1 MELVRLRPT
10 WAEVDL
16 DAILHNVKA
25 LRQAAPGAELMA
37 VVKADGYGHGAVPVA
52 QTALEAGATWLGVAT
67 LEEGVDLRKAGLTA
81 PILIMGFIPASQAD
95 TVVLYDLRPT
105 VFHLDLAQAL
115 AQWGRALMR
124 SVPVHMKIDTGMG
137 RVGVQPEGAL
147 AFARELSALPQ
158 IELEGVFTHM
168 AVADDPANPYTA
180 EQLSRFQ
187 DALTHLR
194 DAGITPRIR
203 HAANSAGILAHPATH
218 FDLVRAGIA
227 LYGQPPDPAVT
238 WSVELKAALTW
249 KTRISFVK
257 AVSPGT
263 SVSYGRTYHAAAPE
277 RIASLPVGYADGYS
291 RHLTN
296 RGHVLIG
303 GQRCPIVG
311 RVCMDQTMV
320 RLPEAVEAKVGDE
333 AVLIGRQGEQ
343 EITASEM
350 AGIIGTINY
359 EITCS
364 VSKRVPRVYRRDGQ
378 LQKQTS

>member
-10 WAEVDL
+10 WAEIDL
-16 DAILHNVKA
+16 NAIQHNVKA
-25 LRQAAPGAELMA
+25 LRQMAGGAELMA

-52 QTALEAGATWLGVAT
+52 QAALEAGATWLGVAT
-67 LEEGVDLRKAGLTA
+67 LEEGVELRKAGLTA
-81 PILIMGFIPASQAD
+81 PILILGYIPPAQAD
-95 TVVLYDLRPT
+95 TVVLYDLRAT
-105 VFHLDLAQAL
+105 VFHLDLARAL

-124 SVPVHMKIDTGMG
+124 SVPVHVKIDTGMA
-137 RVGVQPEGAL
+137 RVGVQPGAAVDFAGEL
-147 AFARELSALPQ
+147 AKLPQ

-168 AVADDPANPYTA
+168 AVADDPTNPFTA
-180 EQLSRFQ
+180 EQLARFQ
-187 DALTHLR
+187 DVLTHLR
-194 DAGITPRIR
+194 DAGFTPKIR
-203 HAANSAGILAHPATH
+203 HAANSASILAHPGTH

-238 WSVELKAALTW
+238 WPAELRPALTW
-249 KTRISFVK
+249 KTRISFLK
-257 AVSPGT
+257 TVSPGT
-263 SVSYGRTYHAAAPE
+263 SVSYGRTYRAAGSE

-291 RHLTN
+291 RHLSN
-296 RGHVLIG
+296 RGEVLIG

-320 RLPEAVEAKVGDE
+320 RVPEGVEANVGDE
-333 AVLIGRQGEQ
+333 AVLIGRQGDQ

-350 AGIIGTINY
+350 AGMIGTINY
-359 EITCS
+359 EITCA